1 MRRAVIFLATY
12 ATWLLL
18 VFPYDVAR
26 VGAGLSAWDV
36 QSVVFGLGVAAFC
49 AIILPTALTD
59 VFSPKMLNP
68 LRWFWAAVYVL
79 VLAYQIFKANLQV
92 AYIVLHPDLPI
103 RPGVVRVRTSL
114 KTTAARVVLAN
125 SITLTPGTFTLDLDD
140 EEGVLYVHWLVVE
153 AEGEEEASKIIAA
166 RFEPILRRVFE

>member
-1 MRRAVIFLATY
+1 MRRVVIFLTAY

-18 VFPYDVAR
+18 VFPHDAAR
-26 VGAGLSAWDV
+26 VEAGLPAWDL
-36 QSVVFGLGVAAFC
+36 QSIIFGLGVAAFC
-49 AIILPTALTD
+49 AIILPSTLTD

-68 LRWFWAAVYVL
+68 IRWFWAAVYVL
-79 VLAYQIFKANLQV
+79 VLAYEVFKANLQV

-103 RPGVVRVRTSL
+103 LPGVVRVRTSL
-114 KTTAARVVLAN
+114 KSSVARAVLAN

-140 EEGVLYVHWLVVE
+140 AEGVLYVHWLAVE
-153 AEGEEEASKIIAA
+153 AEGEEEASKIIVS